1 MEMELEVA
9 KVMEMELEAAK
20 MMGLEATNQMK
31 MEAAREK
38 LERGVKMNGT

>member
-20 MMGLEATNQMK
+20 MMGLEAMNQMK
-31 MEAAREK
+31 MEVAKEK
-38 LERGVKMNGT
+38 LERGVKMNET